1 MRKLIQGIVDFRERL
16 LPQYAARFRE
26 VAAGQNPDALFV
38 TCADSRVVPNLLVST
53 DPGDLFVIRNVGNL
67 VPPATVEGKSTSDL
81 SEASAIEYAV
91 IVLKVRDIVVCG
103 HSDCGAM
110 KAALAR
116 KQVPEAPNLSKWLC
130 HANTSV
136 FRLEREGPLNASF
149 SAHDQLSQLNVLV
162 QLEHLASYPIV
173 TERVA
178 AGTLRLNAW
187 WFDIVSGNMFAYE
200 QMTRSFELIDRQ
212 EADRLLA
219 RLDAGKDT
227 GQSRR
232 LQS

>member
-1 MRKLIQGIVDFRERL
+1 MRKLIQGIVAFREKL

-26 VAAGQNPDALFV
+26 VASGQNPDALFV
-38 TCADSRVVPNLLVST
+38 TCADSRVVPDLLVST

-67 VPPATVEGKSTSDL
+67 VPPGTIEGNSTGDL

-116 KQVPEAPNLSKWLC
+116 KQVPEAPNLSKWLS
-130 HANTSV
+130 HANTAV
-136 FRLEREGPLNASF
+136 FRLESEGPLNANF
-149 SAHDQLSQLNVLV
+149 NPHDQLSQLNVLV
-162 QLEHLASYPIV
+162 QLEHLTSYPIV
-173 TERVA
+173 CERVA
-178 AGTLRLNAW
+178 AGTLRLHGW

-200 QMTRSFELIDRQ
+200 QMTRSFEVIDHH
-212 EADRLLA
+212 EADRLLT
-219 RLDAGKDT
+219 RLDAAKDT

-232 LQS
+232 FQP